1 MSKRI
6 PQNLWPMSIAMQALT
21 LSDTEEKLK
30 LMAKLIKATGGTGW
44 MHESFDMSDP
54 MVLLGATRC
63 LRSLP

>member
-1 MSKRI
+1 
-6 PQNLWPMSIAMQALT
+6 MSIAMQALT